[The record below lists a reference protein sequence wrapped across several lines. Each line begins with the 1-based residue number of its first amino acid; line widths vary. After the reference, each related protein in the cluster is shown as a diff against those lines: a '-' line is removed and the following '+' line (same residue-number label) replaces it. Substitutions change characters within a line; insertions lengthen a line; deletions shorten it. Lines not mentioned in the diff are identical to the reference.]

1 MGNIPKVSSHQSN
14 PNIPSQQVNPN
25 TQQGSIKKTRRRII
39 TTLAFILPIIFV
51 LQYSLN
57 NQQEMIKEKQI
68 TLNTEQQKL
77 SSVKKDGHSLNKDV
91 KALTSSE
98 EEILKFA
105 RKLYGFSKPNET
117 IFQITE
123 SNYTAL
129 PKRRFEDNRLFIFN
143 F

>member
-14 PNIPSQQVNPN
+14 PNIPSQQVNP
-25 TQQGSIKKTRRRII
+25 
-39 TTLAFILPIIFV
+39 
-51 LQYSLN
+51 N

-123 SNYTAL
+123 
-129 PKRRFEDNRLFIFN
+129 
-143 F
+143 

>member
-1 MGNIPKVSSHQSN
+1 MGNIPNVSSQQSN

-25 TQQGSIKKTRRRII
+25 TQQGNNKKTRHRII
-39 TTLAFILPIIFV
+39 TILALILPIIFV

-77 SSVKKDGHSLNKDV
+77 SSLKKDGHSLKNDV
-91 KALTSSE
+91 KALTDSE

-117 IFQITE
+117 IFKITE
-123 SNYTAL
+123 
-129 PKRRFEDNRLFIFN
+129 
-143 F
+143 

>member
-14 PNIPSQQVNPN
+14 PNIPSQQVNAN
-25 TQQGSIKKTRRRII
+25 TKQGNNKKTRRRII

-77 SSVKKDGHSLNKDV
+77 SSLKKDGHTLKNDV
-91 KALTSSE
+91 KVLTGSE
-98 EEILKFA
+98 EEVLKFA
-105 RKLYGFSKPNET
+105 RELYGFSKPNET

-123 SNYTAL
+123 
-129 PKRRFEDNRLFIFN
+129 
-143 F
+143 

>member
-25 TQQGSIKKTRRRII
+25 TQQGSIKTRRRII

-77 SSVKKDGHSLNKDV
+77 SSVKKDGHSL
-91 KALTSSE
+91 TRMS
-98 EEILKFA
+98 
-105 RKLYGFSKPNET
+105 
-117 IFQITE
+117 
-123 SNYTAL
+123 
-129 PKRRFEDNRLFIFN
+129 RL
-143 F
+143 

>member
-1 MGNIPKVSSHQSN
+1 MGNIPKISSQQSN
-14 PNIPSQQVNPN
+14 PKIPSQQVNPN
-25 TQQGSIKKTRRRII
+25 TQQGNNKKTRRRII
-39 TTLAFILPIIFV
+39 TTLAFILSVIFV
-51 LQYSLN
+51 LQYFLN

-77 SSVKKDGHSLNKDV
+77 SSLKKDGHSLKNDV
-91 KALTSSE
+91 KALTGSE

-123 SNYTAL
+123 
-129 PKRRFEDNRLFIFN
+129 
-143 F
+143 

>member
-1 MGNIPKVSSHQSN
+1 MGNIPKISSQQSN
-14 PNIPSQQVNPN
+14 PNIPSQQVNAN
-25 TQQGSIKKTRRRII
+25 TKQGNNKITRRRII

-68 TLNTEQQKL
+68 TVNTEQQKL
-77 SSVKKDGHSLNKDV
+77 FSVKKDSHSLKNDV
-91 KALTSSE
+91 KALTSNE

-123 SNYTAL
+123 
-129 PKRRFEDNRLFIFN
+129 
-143 F
+143 

>member
-1 MGNIPKVSSHQSN
+1 MGNIPKVSSQQSN

-25 TQQGSIKKTRRRII
+25 TQQGSNKKTRRRIVTI
-39 TTLAFILPIIFV
+39 LVLILPIIFV

-77 SSVKKDGHSLNKDV
+77 SSLKKDGHSLKNDV
-91 KALTSSE
+91 KTLTDSE

-123 SNYTAL
+123 
-129 PKRRFEDNRLFIFN
+129 
-143 F
+143 

>member
-14 PNIPSQQVNPN
+14 PYIPSQQVNPN
-25 TQQGSIKKTRRRII
+25 TQQGNIKKIRRRII
-39 TTLAFILPIIFV
+39 TTLSFILPIIFI

-57 NQQEMIKEKQI
+57 NQQERIKEKQI

-77 SSVKKDGHSLNKDV
+77 SSVKKDGHSLKNDV

-117 IFQITE
+117 IYQITE
-123 SNYTAL
+123 
-129 PKRRFEDNRLFIFN
+129 
-143 F
+143 

>member
-14 PNIPSQQVNPN
+14 PNIPSQQVNAN
-25 TQQGSIKKTRRRII
+25 TKQGNNKKTRRRII

-68 TLNTEQQKL
+68 TVNTEQQKL
-77 SSVKKDGHSLNKDV
+77 SSVKKDGHSLKNDV
-91 KALTSSE
+91 TALTGSE

-123 SNYTAL
+123 
-129 PKRRFEDNRLFIFN
+129 
-143 F
+143 

>member
-1 MGNIPKVSSHQSN
+1 MGNIPKISSQQSN
-14 PNIPSQQVNPN
+14 PNIPSQQVNAN
-25 TQQGSIKKTRRRII
+25 TKQGNNKITRRRII

-68 TLNTEQQKL
+68 TVNTGQQKL
-77 SSVKKDGHSLNKDV
+77 SSLKKDGHTLKNDV
-91 KALTSSE
+91 KVLTGSE
-98 EEILKFA
+98 EEVLKFA

-123 SNYTAL
+123 
-129 PKRRFEDNRLFIFN
+129 
-143 F
+143 

>member
-1 MGNIPKVSSHQSN
+1 MGNIPKISSQQSN
-14 PNIPSQQVNPN
+14 PNIPSQQVNAN
-25 TQQGSIKKTRRRII
+25 TKQGNNKKTRRRII

-68 TLNTEQQKL
+68 TVNTEQQKL
-77 SSVKKDGHSLNKDV
+77 SSLKKDGHTLKNDV
-91 KALTSSE
+91 KVLTGSE
-98 EEILKFA
+98 EEVLKFA

-123 SNYTAL
+123 
-129 PKRRFEDNRLFIFN
+129 
-143 F
+143 

>member
-1 MGNIPKVSSHQSN
+1 MGNIPKISSQQSN
-14 PNIPSQQVNPN
+14 PKIPSQQVNPN
-25 TQQGSIKKTRRRII
+25 TQQGNNKKTRRRII
-39 TTLAFILPIIFV
+39 TTLAFILSVIFV
-51 LQYSLN
+51 LQYFLN

-77 SSVKKDGHSLNKDV
+77 SSLKKDGHSLKNDV
-91 KALTSSE
+91 KVLTGSE

-123 SNYTAL
+123 
-129 PKRRFEDNRLFIFN
+129 
-143 F
+143 

>member
-1 MGNIPKVSSHQSN
+1 MGSTPKVSSHQ
-14 PNIPSQQVNPN
+14 VNPN
-25 TQQGSIKKTRRRII
+25 NQQGNIKKTRRRII
-39 TTLAFILPIIFV
+39 TTLAIILPIIFV

-77 SSVKKDGHSLNKDV
+77 SSVKKDGHSLKDDV

-117 IFQITE
+117 IFQVIE
-123 SNYTAL
+123 
-129 PKRRFEDNRLFIFN
+129 
-143 F
+143 

>member
-14 PNIPSQQVNPN
+14 SYIPSQQVNPN
-25 TQQGSIKKTRRRII
+25 TQQGNIKKTRRRII

-77 SSVKKDGHSLNKDV
+77 SSVKKDGHSLKNDV

-117 IFQITE
+117 IFQVIE
-123 SNYTAL
+123 
-129 PKRRFEDNRLFIFN
+129 
-143 F
+143 

>member
-1 MGNIPKVSSHQSN
+1 MGNIPKVSSQQSN
-14 PNIPSQQVNPN
+14 PKIPSQQVNPN
-25 TQQGSIKKTRRRII
+25 TQQGNNKKTRRRII

-68 TLNTEQQKL
+68 TVNTEQQKL
-77 SSVKKDGHSLNKDV
+77 SSLKKDGHTLKNDV
-91 KALTSSE
+91 KVLTGSE
-98 EEILKFA
+98 EEVLKFA

-123 SNYTAL
+123 
-129 PKRRFEDNRLFIFN
+129 
-143 F
+143 

>member
-1 MGNIPKVSSHQSN
+1 MGNIPNVSSQQSN

-25 TQQGSIKKTRRRII
+25 TQQGSNKKTRRRIVTI
-39 TTLAFILPIIFV
+39 LVLILPIIFV

-77 SSVKKDGHSLNKDV
+77 YSLKKDGHSLKNDV
-91 KALTSSE
+91 KALTDSE

-123 SNYTAL
+123 
-129 PKRRFEDNRLFIFN
+129 
-143 F
+143 

>member
-1 MGNIPKVSSHQSN
+1 MGNIPKISSQQSN
-14 PNIPSQQVNPN
+14 PKIPSQQVNPN
-25 TQQGSIKKTRRRII
+25 TQQGHIKKTRRRII

-68 TLNTEQQKL
+68 TVNTEQQKL
-77 SSVKKDGHSLNKDV
+77 SSLKKDGHTLKNDV
-91 KALTSSE
+91 KVLTGSE
-98 EEILKFA
+98 EEVLKFA

-123 SNYTAL
+123 
-129 PKRRFEDNRLFIFN
+129 
-143 F
+143 

>member
-25 TQQGSIKKTRRRII
+25 TQQGNRKKTRRRII
-39 TTLAFILPIIFV
+39 TTLAIMVPIIFV

-77 SSVKKDGHSLNKDV
+77 SSVKKDGHSLKKDV

-123 SNYTAL
+123 
-129 PKRRFEDNRLFIFN
+129 
-143 F
+143 

>member
-1 MGNIPKVSSHQSN
+1 MGNIPKISSQQSN
-14 PNIPSQQVNPN
+14 PKIPSQQVNPN
-25 TQQGSIKKTRRRII
+25 TQQGNNKKTRRRII

-68 TLNTEQQKL
+68 TVNTEQQKL
-77 SSVKKDGHSLNKDV
+77 STLKKDGHTLKNDV
-91 KALTSSE
+91 KVLTGSE
-98 EEILKFA
+98 EEVLKFA

-123 SNYTAL
+123 
-129 PKRRFEDNRLFIFN
+129 
-143 F
+143 

>member
-1 MGNIPKVSSHQSN
+1 MGNIPKVSSQQSN

-25 TQQGSIKKTRRRII
+25 TQQGSNKKTRRRII
-39 TTLAFILPIIFV
+39 TILVLILPIIFV

-77 SSVKKDGHSLNKDV
+77 SSLKKDGHSLKNDV
-91 KALTSSE
+91 KTLTDSE
-98 EEILKFA
+98 EEILKSA

-123 SNYTAL
+123 
-129 PKRRFEDNRLFIFN
+129 
-143 F
+143 

>member
-1 MGNIPKVSSHQSN
+1 MGNIPEVSSHQSN

-25 TQQGSIKKTRRRII
+25 IQQGNIKKTRRRII

-77 SSVKKDGHSLNKDV
+77 SSVKKDSHSLKNDV

-117 IFQITE
+117 IFQIIE
-123 SNYTAL
+123 
-129 PKRRFEDNRLFIFN
+129 
-143 F
+143 

>member
-1 MGNIPKVSSHQSN
+1 MGNIPKVSSQQSN

-25 TQQGSIKKTRRRII
+25 TQQGSNKKTRRRII
-39 TTLAFILPIIFV
+39 TILVLILPIIFV

-77 SSVKKDGHSLNKDV
+77 SSLKKDGHSLKNDV
-91 KALTSSE
+91 KTLTDSE

-123 SNYTAL
+123 
-129 PKRRFEDNRLFIFN
+129 
-143 F
+143 

>member
-14 PNIPSQQVNPN
+14 PYIPSQQVNPN
-25 TQQGSIKKTRRRII
+25 TQQGNIKKIRRRII
-39 TTLAFILPIIFV
+39 TTLSFILPIIFI

-77 SSVKKDGHSLNKDV
+77 SSVKKDGHSLKNDV

-117 IFQITE
+117 IYQITE
-123 SNYTAL
+123 
-129 PKRRFEDNRLFIFN
+129 
-143 F
+143 

>member
-1 MGNIPKVSSHQSN
+1 MGNIPTVSSHQSN
-14 PNIPSQQVNPN
+14 PNIPSHPVNPN
-25 TQQGSIKKTRRRII
+25 TQQGNIKKTRRRII
-39 TTLAFILPIIFV
+39 ITLAIILPIIFV

-77 SSVKKDGHSLNKDV
+77 SSVKKDGHSLKNDV

-123 SNYTAL
+123 
-129 PKRRFEDNRLFIFN
+129 
-143 F
+143 

>member
-1 MGNIPKVSSHQSN
+1 MGNIPKISSQQSN
-14 PNIPSQQVNPN
+14 PKIPSQQVNAN
-25 TQQGSIKKTRRRII
+25 TKQGNNKKTRRRII

-68 TLNTEQQKL
+68 TVNTEQQKL
-77 SSVKKDGHSLNKDV
+77 SSLKKDGHTLKNDV
-91 KALTSSE
+91 KVLTGSE
-98 EEILKFA
+98 EEVLKFA

-123 SNYTAL
+123 
-129 PKRRFEDNRLFIFN
+129 
-143 F
+143 

>member
-14 PNIPSQQVNPN
+14 SNIPSQQVNPN
-25 TQQGSIKKTRRRII
+25 TQQGNIKKTRRRII
-39 TTLAFILPIIFV
+39 ITLTFILPIIFI

-77 SSVKKDGHSLNKDV
+77 SSVKKDSHSLKNDV

-123 SNYTAL
+123 
-129 PKRRFEDNRLFIFN
+129 
-143 F
+143 

>member
-1 MGNIPKVSSHQSN
+1 MGNIPKVLSQQSN
-14 PNIPSQQVNPN
+14 PKIPSQQVNPN
-25 TQQGSIKKTRRRII
+25 TQQGNNKKTRRRII
-39 TTLAFILPIIFV
+39 TTLAFILPVIFV

-68 TLNTEQQKL
+68 TVNTEQKKL
-77 SSVKKDGHSLNKDV
+77 SSLKKDGHTLKNDV
-91 KALTSSE
+91 KVLTGSE

-123 SNYTAL
+123 
-129 PKRRFEDNRLFIFN
+129 
-143 F
+143 

>member
-1 MGNIPKVSSHQSN
+1 MGNIPKVSSQQSN
-14 PNIPSQQVNPN
+14 PKIPSQQVNPN
-25 TQQGSIKKTRRRII
+25 TQQGNNKKTRRRII
-39 TTLAFILPIIFV
+39 TTLAFILPVIFV

-68 TLNTEQQKL
+68 AVNTEQQKL
-77 SSVKKDGHSLNKDV
+77 SSLKKDGHTLKNDV
-91 KALTSSE
+91 KVLTGSE

-123 SNYTAL
+123 
-129 PKRRFEDNRLFIFN
+129 
-143 F
+143 

>member
-1 MGNIPKVSSHQSN
+1 MGNIPKVSSQQSN

-25 TQQGSIKKTRRRII
+25 TQQGSNKKTRRRII
-39 TTLAFILPIIFV
+39 TILVLILPIIFV

-77 SSVKKDGHSLNKDV
+77 SSLKKDGHSLKNDV
-91 KALTSSE
+91 KTLTDSE
-98 EEILKFA
+98 EEILKSA
-105 RKLYGFSKPNET
+105 RKLYEFSKPNET

-123 SNYTAL
+123 
-129 PKRRFEDNRLFIFN
+129 
-143 F
+143 